1 MEIKDYTSPGCFY
14 CTQVK
19 ELFKRA
25 ELEYEESVINE
36 TNRAEFRA
44 KYPLAVSFPFVLID
58 NEPVGGLVETA
69 RILVKRGLVSAKK

>member
-1 MEIKDYTSPGCFY
+1 MEIKVYTTPGCFY

-19 ELFKRA
+19 EVFKRA
-25 ELEYEESVINE
+25 ELEYEESIIDE
-36 TNRAEFRA
+36 TNRLDFRT

-69 RILVKRGLVSAKK
+69 RVLVKRGLVSAKK